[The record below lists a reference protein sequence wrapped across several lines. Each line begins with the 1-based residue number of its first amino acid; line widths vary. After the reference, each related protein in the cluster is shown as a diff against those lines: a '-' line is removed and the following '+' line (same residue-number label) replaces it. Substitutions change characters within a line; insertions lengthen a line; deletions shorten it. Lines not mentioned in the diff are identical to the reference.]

1 MPWMR
6 IAIGMG
12 GAAMVAGIAGIVVWI
27 NDGTRAF
34 DVALAVAS
42 AGLLTLVSCVLA
54 RIFGSSHGSQDD
66 AFERGRSMG
75 YDAGFLEGH
84 RTARPV
90 VVPLRDTDHAGG
102 FDIPPAT
109 MPLWGRDAMPPAR
122 SHARPHSPRAL
133 RERLVAWAG
142 DKRAPLQ
149 QRAGD
154 KRTLVKQPAGEK
166 RTRMLQWA
174 EDRQNPILAGALC
187 LALVGVLV
195 AGLAVR
201 MPAAVDALAGPSGS
215 LFHRAV
221 SPPGQD
227 PALEDESATS
237 PPRATAGGG
246 SPLAPAAPDA
256 TGEPGALGG
265 SGGSGGVGESGTS
278 AAGAGGVAGQ
288 ADTAAASGLPNL
300 PGGGAVVPA
309 IIHVPAPAGSAT
321 TPPVVASPPV
331 VAAPAVPL
339 TAAQQTAADAAAAAA
354 LTAANASA
362 AAALTAANAKSAAEL
377 TAATAAAAAAATAQA
392 AADAAWAVAHPQ
404 P

>member
-1 MPWMR
+1 
-6 IAIGMG
+6 MG

-34 DVALAVAS
+34 DVAVAVAS

-54 RIFGSSHGSQDD
+54 RVFGSSHGSQDD

-102 FDIPPAT
+102 LAIPPAT
-109 MPLWGRDAMPPAR
+109 MPLWGRDEMPPSR
-122 SHARPHSPRAL
+122 SHALRLSPRAL

-142 DKRAPLQ
+142 DKRAPKQ

-154 KRTLVKQPAGEK
+154 RRTPI
-166 RTRMLQWA
+166 LQWA
-174 EDRQNPILAGALC
+174 EDKQNPILAGALC

-221 SPPGQD
+221 SPSGQT
-227 PALEDESATS
+227 PAPADESASS
-237 PPRATAGGG
+237 PTRATTAGG
-246 SPLAPAAPDA
+246 SPFATAAPDA

-265 SGGSGGVGESGTS
+265 SGGSGGSVGSGGVGESGTS
-278 AAGAGGVAGQ
+278 AAGAGGVAGR
-288 ADTAAASGLPNL
+288 ADTAAASSLPNL
-300 PGGGAVVPA
+300 PGASGGGAVVPA
-309 IIHVPAPAGSAT
+309 VIHVPAPASSAS
-321 TPPVVASPPV
+321 TPPVVAAPHVPV

-339 TAAQQTAADAAAAAA
+339 TAAQQTAADASAAAA